1 MLTVHEHYVYSV
13 VCCPR
18 RACVGP
24 VLRAWS
30 GGNDTIRYGPARV
43 GTACP
48 RRQTA
53 GRQSLLLPTALRLL
67 AHAPEPFIR
76 GELRFAAALADP
88 HVEMNADSRQSP
100 LTPSAESPPPAPTLR
115 GQAVT
120 CSPNGASSSGGD
132 PDPEDL
138 FSMHHGLLA
147 MEALTFAERLQK
159 VRCGKSTN
167 HQRAHAVSLASLPQ
181 RG

>member
-1 MLTVHEHYVYSV
+1 MIRYDTAPLGWVLRVHVAKL
-13 VCCPR
+13 PGD
-18 RACVGP
+18 RACSY
-24 VLRAWS
+24 L
-30 GGNDTIRYGPARV
+30 
-43 GTACP
+43 
-48 RRQTA
+48 
-53 GRQSLLLPTALRLL
+53 QSLRLL

-138 FSMHHGLLA
+138 F
-147 MEALTFAERLQK
+147 
-159 VRCGKSTN
+159 
-167 HQRAHAVSLASLPQ
+167 
-181 RG
+181 